1 MSQVVCHP
9 LPLPSIDIY
18 ANTPCLLQSISS
30 IDCLISTVSRQ
41 TQLSTIVPVA
51 VGVVIRSRYTAVR
64 KTLTLPVA
72 GRGVCRAR
80 HSPPHK
86 PVPLGKRSA
95 YNDPVICTPHIISTV
110 RSKFIA
116 SICWT
121 GKMRQP
127 RKCGR
132 CSVLLCFLIAD
143 RQAGG
148 VCG

>member
-41 TQLSTIVPVA
+41 AQLSTIVPVA

-64 KTLTLPVA
+64 KKLTLPVA

-80 HSPPHK
+80 YSPPHK

-95 YNDPVICTPHIISTV
+95 YNDPVICTPVIISTV
-110 RSKFIA
+110 HRVDMLDGQDATAAQMWSLQCIA
-116 SICWT
+116 VFFNC
-121 GKMRQP
+121 R
-127 RKCGR
+127 
-132 CSVLLCFLIAD
+132 
-143 RQAGG
+143 
-148 VCG
+148 

>member
-41 TQLSTIVPVA
+41 AQLSTILPVA

-64 KTLTLPVA
+64 KTLTLPAA

-80 HSPPHK
+80 YSPPHK
-86 PVPLGKRSA
+86 PAPLGKRPA
-95 YNDPVICTPHIISTV
+95 YNDPVICTPVIISTV
-110 RSKFIA
+110 RSKFHRVDMLDGQDATAAQMWSLQCIA
-116 SICWT
+116 VFFNC
-121 GKMRQP
+121 R
-127 RKCGR
+127 
-132 CSVLLCFLIAD
+132 
-143 RQAGG
+143 
-148 VCG
+148 